1 MLELIADPQ
10 VWIALFTLI
19 AIEIVLGI
27 DNIIFISIVVEDLPE
42 GEQQRA
48 RFIGLGLALIAR
60 VIFLLMIT
68 WIIGLTAPVFELFDH
83 AFSWRDLILIGGGL
97 FLLAKST
104 LEIHGAIDTNGHAHG
119 AAKKVA
125 TFAAVILQILIID
138 IIFSIDSVITAIGM
152 ARDVEVMIAAVI
164 VAILFM
170 LFFSEIVSRFVE
182 KYPTIKM
189 LALSFLVM
197 VGFTL
202 VADGFG
208 FHIPK
213 PYIYVA
219 MGFSLGVEALNI
231 MVRNARARSS

>member
-10 VWIALFTLI
+10 VWIALMTLI

-27 DNIIFISIVVEDLPE
+27 DNIIFISIIVEDLPE
-42 GEQQRA
+42 SQRKRA
-48 RFIGLGLALIAR
+48 RRLGLGLALVAR
-60 VIFLLMIT
+60 IIFLLAIT
-68 WIIGLTAPVFELFDH
+68 WIIGLTAPLFELFGH
-83 AFSWRDLILIGGGL
+83 EFSWRDLILVGGGL

-104 LEIHGAIDTNGHAHG
+104 LEIHGAIDSNGHSHG
-119 AAKKVA
+119 TVKKVA
-125 TFAAVILQILIID
+125 TFAAVILQILVID

-170 LFFSEIVSRFVE
+170 LFFSEIVSKFVE
-182 KYPTIKM
+182 RYPTLKM

-202 VADGFG
+202 IADGFG

-231 MVRNARARSS
+231 LVRNARARSQ